1 MENDLCSILENGPL
15 PRHLAI
21 REEEL
26 SEIDDVSFERLSS
39 LIRQS
44 IKGGFEDVALIEVKS
59 VVVGVSSLH
68 A

>member
-1 MENDLCSILENGPL
+1 VENDLCSILENGPL

-26 SEIDDVSFERLSS
+26 SEIGDVSFERLSS

-44 IKGGFEDVALIEVKS
+44 IECGFEDVALIEVES

-68 A
+68 D